1 MLAQTELVLLL
12 ILCAGLLLPELLRKL
27 KVPYIT
33 GLILAGSLMGPH
45 GLQYVESNET
55 IKFFGYL
62 GSSFLMLMA
71 GLAVHTKHF
80 KSGKTGIMA
89 ITNGLIPFFVG
100 LGIGRLFGYSWFT
113 SLLIGTI
120 FISSSAAIIVNAVKN
135 AGLLKR
141 DIGQHIISS
150 TVILDILSLFILAV
164 ALQTVSP
171 LTHLPLPLYFLILLA
186 SVFLLKRFLPAF
198 SKLCIGHL
206 CTHFKGDRDM
216 YEDQLHVV
224 IVILIGVLVFF
235 SALGVNPI
243 VASFIVGILLSDVIT
258 SAKLHDKIHTIAY
271 GLFIPVFFFIV
282 GMQMDLGI
290 LFDFDIQNILMISIV
305 AGLILAKTGSGIL
318 GGHFAGYNFKESLLF
333 GIGSMAQ
340 LTTTLA
346 VVYAAATYGILDN
359 TLVTSIVLLSVVT
372 TILSP
377 YLLALLSDRDSN
389 SRVR

>member
-1 MLAQTELVLLL
+1 MVTLAQTELVLLL
-12 ILCAGLLLPELLRKL
+12 ILCAGLLLPELLRRL

-33 GLILAGSLMGPH
+33 GLILAGSLMGPY
-45 GLQYVESNET
+45 GLQYVQSNET
-55 IKFFGYL
+55 IKFFGFL

-80 KSGKTGIMA
+80 KSGKTTIMA
-89 ITNGLIPFFVG
+89 ITNGLIPFLFG
-100 LGIGRLFGYSWFT
+100 LAIGRLFGYSWFT

-141 DIGQHIISS
+141 DIGQSIISS

-171 LTHLPLPLYFLILLA
+171 ITNLPLPIYFLILLA
-186 SVFLLKRFLPAF
+186 SVFILKKILPGF
-198 SKLCIGHL
+198 SKICIGHL
-206 CTHFKGDRDM
+206 CTHFKGNKDV

-258 SAKLHDKIHTIAY
+258 SAKLYDKIHTMAY
-271 GLFIPVFFFIV
+271 GLFIPVFFFII
-282 GMQMDLGI
+282 GMQMDLSI
-290 LFDFDIQNILMISIV
+290 LFTFNIQNLLMISIV
-305 AGLILAKTGSGIL
+305 LGLIIAKTGSGIL
-318 GGHFAGYNFKESLLF
+318 GGTLAGYPFKESLLF
-333 GIGSMAQ
+333 GVGSMAQ

-346 VVYAAATYGILDN
+346 VVYAASTLSILDE
-359 TLVTSIVLLSVVT
+359 TLVTSVVMLSVVT
-372 TILSP
+372 TLLSP
-377 YLLALLSDRDSN
+377 YLLNLLSETPS
-389 SRVR
+389 